1 MQTETIALWLAG
13 IGIIGLACQWFRL
26 AVKIACD
33 SIFIGGGL
41 IGWTRE
47 WLASA
52 RDSFGRFAFSYGVI
66 SGRCDSV

>member
-13 IGIIGLACQWFRL
+13 IGVIGLACQWFAWRL
-26 AVKIACD
+26 KLPAILFASD
-33 SIFIGGGL
+33 
-41 IGWTRE
+41 